1 MRLVWALSL
10 LVVLTGGAGGS
21 SAEAGPGRA
30 RAWHAQPEGPWFLVQ
45 VGPSGASAP
54 IGRAEAKELRALDD
68 CEEEAS
74 LRGYGRGAPRDRFV
88 SSCMKRK
95 GFSLPPG
102 RDGSAEREEED
113 RGWLQRYGQSP

>member
-1 MRLVWALSL
+1 MRLVWAVSL
-10 LVVLTGGAGGS
+10 LVVLTGGAGGA
-21 SAEAGPGRA
+21 SAEPGAGRA
-30 RAWHAQPEGPWFLVQ
+30 RAWHARPEGPRLLVQ
-45 VGPSGASAP
+45 AGPSAP
-54 IGRAEAKELRALDD
+54 ISRDEAKQLRALGD

-74 LRGYGRGAPRDRFV
+74 LRGYGKGAPQERFL

-113 RGWLQRYGQSP
+113 REWLQRYGQSP